1 MTHPHVG
8 PPVFSNAPSWRPTRQ
23 SPKASDKLAPTS
35 EDEGPPF
42 PVGPRQQSFP
52 DAGFHL
58 HGTDNEPIDG
68 DERTLVEALPTAD
81 KDLSDSAAVPT
92 LSTTV
97 LVGGDGDA
105 QVECDEMMELGELL
119 YPEMRDIKECIGAA
133 FEVARVCYFCLD
145 HERNTSTLPEYA
157 ASAEKHARMEG
168 IYRKRPKSQADGI
181 FEPTLRSSSD
191 PAQRGHT
198 RRNEVQESARGVEE
212 RHCESYGS
220 EKF

>member
-1 MTHPHVG
+1 MKAPVRKTYRARAVNDA
-8 PPVFSNAPSWRPTRQ
+8 PPRRSARLLKRAVVAADP
-23 SPKASDKLAPTS
+23 PKPEGEGNGHICSDKLAPTS

-133 FEVARVCYFCLD
+133 FEVARVCYFCLVD
-145 HERNTSTLPEYA
+145 KDKSPTTFTNATPEQLAFHLRTVHHPILKPTSNMSPIDFFT
-157 ASAEKHARMEG
+157 KV
-168 IYRKRPKSQADGI
+168 Q
-181 FEPTLRSSSD
+181 SS
-191 PAQRGHT
+191 
-198 RRNEVQESARGVEE
+198 
-212 RHCESYGS
+212 
-220 EKF
+220 